1 MAITKRKSPSTRRK
15 TASTATRKRKAAAK
29 PKAKKRVS
37 ALEGPPKT
45 KKIAGTVFKHDSCY
59 FTKTAAAK
67 HAETERGKGK
77 AARVLKVGR
86 GHCVYTRPAKR

>member
-59 FTKTAAAK
+59 FSKAAASR
-67 HAETERGKGK
+67 HANEQRADKK
-77 AARVLKVGR
+77 AARVLKVGK
-86 GHCVYTRPAKR
+86 GYCVYTRAAKR